1 MPEILVLSGEDLIN
15 ILTPEVL
22 TEEIGRAFKDFSEG
36 KTVTPQRPVMW
47 VKGNWWGVMPSYV
60 PGYGVGVKTVNI
72 IPSNIDRGL
81 PTIQALT
88 TLFDPDNGSPL
99 AIMEGA
105 VLTGLRT
112 AAATALSARLMA
124 PGDSGPLGII
134 GTGYQARFQLRFV
147 SHFFKPTAVYAYD
160 IRKEALNSFKEFTKG
175 LGFKLIECSSLREV
189 VENSKVIIDAS
200 TAKEPVI
207 LGKLIKPPAHVI
219 SISMGTPGAR
229 ALDDDLFRMAESVVV
244 DSREAVLQETD
255 DIAGP
260 VKKGIINVEDLKEI
274 GEVVAGRKEGRVGDG
289 ITVFKTVGL
298 AVEDVAAAGV
308 AYKLA
313 KERGIGKWVM
323 L

>member
-1 MPEILVLSGEDLIN
+1 MPKILVLSGKDLIN

-22 TEEIGRAFKDFSEG
+22 TEEIGKTFMAFSEG

-47 VKGNWWGVMPSYV
+47 VEGNWWGIMPSYV

-72 IPSNIDRGL
+72 IPSNLDRGL

-88 TLFDPDNGSPL
+88 ALFDPENGSPL

-112 AAATALSARLMA
+112 AAATALSAKLMA
-124 PGDSGPLGII
+124 PRDSGPLGII

-147 SHFFKPTAVYAYD
+147 SHFFKPTVVYAYD
-160 IRKEALNSFKEFTKG
+160 IRKEALTSFKEFAEG
-175 LGFKLIECSSLREV
+175 LGFKFIACSSPEEV
-189 VENSKVIIDAS
+189 VKNSKVIIDAS
-200 TAKEPVI
+200 TAKEPII

-229 ALDDDLFRMAESVVV
+229 ALDDDLLKIAESVVV
-244 DSREAVLQETD
+244 DSKEAVLQETD

-260 VKKGIINVEDLKEI
+260 VKKGIISFEELKEI
-274 GEVVAGRKEGRVGDG
+274 GEVVAGKKEGRVGNG
-289 ITVFKTVGL
+289 VTVFKTVGL

-313 KERGIGKWVM
+313 KERNIGKFVE

>member
-1 MPEILVLSGEDLIN
+1 MPKILVLTGKDLIN

-22 TEEIGRAFKDFSEG
+22 TEEIGEAFKAFSEG

-47 VKGNWWGVMPSYV
+47 VEGNWWGVMPSYV

-88 TLFDPDNGSPL
+88 VLFEPVNGSPL

-112 AAATALSARLMA
+112 AAATALSAKLMS
-124 PGDSGPLGII
+124 PIESGPLGII

-147 SHFFKPTAVYAYD
+147 SHFFKPTEVYAYD
-160 IRKEALNSFKEFTKG
+160 IRKEALNTFKEFAKG
-175 LGFKLIECSSLREV
+175 LGFKLIACNSPREV

-200 TAKEPVI
+200 TAKEPVV

-229 ALDDDLFRMAESVVV
+229 ALDDDLLSIAESVVV

-260 VKKGIINVEDLKEI
+260 VKKEIISVEDLKEI
-274 GEVVAGRKEGRVGDG
+274 GEVVAGKKKGRVGNG

-298 AVEDVAAAGV
+298 AVQDAAAAGV

-313 KERGIGKWVM
+313 KEKGVGKWIE